1 MRRCGTQPGLSVGRS
16 AANGHRVLEQLYTHP
31 IVSVED
37 VRAITGTTY
46 AAANS
51 LVSKLVNIGVLSEI
65 TGYAR
70 NRRFRYAP
78 YIALFA
84 DSQSPQESGS

>member
-1 MRRCGTQPGLSVGRS
+1 M
-16 AANGHRVLEQLYTHP
+16 LESLFDRP
-31 IVSVED
+31 IVAVND
-37 VRAITGTTY
+37 VRGMTGTTY